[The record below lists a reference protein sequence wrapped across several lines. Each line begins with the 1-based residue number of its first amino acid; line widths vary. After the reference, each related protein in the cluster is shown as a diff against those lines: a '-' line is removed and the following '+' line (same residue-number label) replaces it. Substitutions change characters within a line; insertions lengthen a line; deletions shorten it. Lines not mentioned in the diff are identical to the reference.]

1 MCRLKRL
8 GISGILR
15 IHAFI
20 SKDFKNFKRHCSNW
34 SKIKAGVPK
43 GLILV
48 PLSLLVYIFYLP
60 DEVTANAKFFA
71 YDASLFSVAHGS
83 TVSSVSLNNVLFK
96 FSQWT

>member
-1 MCRLKRL
+1 MHSFLKIDTRVV
-8 GISGILR
+8 I
-15 IHAFI
+15 
-20 SKDFKNFKRHCSNW
+20 KRHCSNW

-48 PLSLLVYIFYLP
+48 PLFLLVYIFYLP
-60 DEVTANAKFFA
+60 DEVTTNAKFFA
-71 YDASLFSVAHGS
+71 YDASLFPVAHGS